1 MLAALNAFCRNKNTS
16 LLKSEKS
23 SFVYPLDGVL
33 QPWSGIISV
42 EDACAVLKQISDS
55 RVAIS
60 FFHWMNNQPQ
70 IEVNQRISVILLKSL
85 RQMKDLSALV
95 VFWKSLEKL
104 RIKKNNALY
113 NMMMAAHCDVKEFD
127 EAWKLFAELRGK
139 GIKIHLLTYNTALQ
153 VSDMKFGSDAVEEL
167 WEEMI
172 SRRIVPDQMSYVKLL
187 TSLEKDGK
195 VEKAEVKWKEMMAS
209 GDIPDVP
216 QWTKIMDILG
226 KKNLP
231 QRAMAVWEKM
241 KEAKVEPD
249 VWSYR

>member
-1 MLAALNAFCRNKNTS
+1 MEVSQKSKSKFFS
-16 LLKSEKS
+16 L
-23 SFVYPLDGVL
+23 YPLDDVL
-33 QPWSGIISV
+33 QPWSGIIS
-42 EDACAVLKQISDS
+42 EKDAHVVLTKVSNS

-60 FFHWMNNQPQ
+60 FFSWMKNQPQ
-70 IEVNQRISVILLKSL
+70 IRMDERTAVILLKML
-85 RQMKDLSALV
+85 RQMKDLQAMV
-95 VFWKSLEKL
+95 FFWKSLQRL
-104 RIKKNNALY
+104 RINKNNAIY
-113 NMMMAAHCDVKEFD
+113 NMMMSAYCDVKHFD
-127 EAWKLFAELRGK
+127 EAWKLFVELKGK
-139 GIKIHLLTYNTALQ
+139 GIEIELPTYTTALQ

-172 SRRIVPDQMSYVKLL
+172 SKGIVPDQTLYVRLL